1 MLVTNVILILGTQLM
16 SPSVQSLGISL
27 MHHETPSS
35 WVKLWDSGP
44 EDPVQWLKAVMQ
56 KTTALENWLEKVQS
70 NSLFSRNLN
79 LAELFHPDTFLN
91 ALRQQTARSSLIFH
105 CIAPGKLQKRFV
117 LMENVCCW

>member
-16 SPSVQSLGISL
+16 SPSVRSLGISL

-56 KTTALENWLEKVQS
+56 KTTALENWVEKVKS

-91 ALRQQTARSSLIFH
+91 ALRQQTAR
-105 CIAPGKLQKRFV
+105 
-117 LMENVCCW
+117 